1 MFNSVEE
8 IYFFMDKMFSEG
20 FDEKHINI
28 ALDVFFRDFG
38 QFEEKDLEKPTF

>member
-1 MFNSVEE
+1 
-8 IYFFMDKMFSEG
+8 MDSLFANG

-38 QFEEKDLEKPTF
+38 VFEEQDLEKDTFK